1 MYFSN
6 NHAKGDSNI
15 MLIDKYGI
23 SYFDSLTDS
32 LDLFSWS
39 TQTGNENTNALRNIL
54 KRFHNHPILIKIN
67 QLVNKQ
73 TKFFF

>member
-1 MYFSN
+1 
-6 NHAKGDSNI
+6 

-54 KRFHNHPILIKIN
+54 KRFHDHPILIKIK